1 MKSFKK
7 QLIIEEQ
14 IKLINAKIQQLE
26 RKLANIEVESLKS
39 IAELNFIYLSELEI
53 SNLNSNYDINI
64 DGEVFRGN
72 TSNKDRFF
80 EKLKNADTIY
90 CYLRNRNGPATIKE
104 IATVFGRKPNYFE
117 REDAIKA
124 IEKMKSKIQERTIG
138 IRERKA
144 RNKSAIF
151 TSINYKNEF
160 KGCIF

>member
-72 TSNKDRFF
+72 TSNKDRF
-80 EKLKNADTIY
+80 
-90 CYLRNRNGPATIKE
+90 LR
-104 IATVFGRKPNYFE
+104 
-117 REDAIKA
+117 
-124 IEKMKSKIQERTIG
+124 S
-138 IRERKA
+138 
-144 RNKSAIF
+144 
-151 TSINYKNEF
+151 
-160 KGCIF
+160 

>member
-1 MKSFKK
+1 MRVLKNIFNEFVIYQQKLSAIDLDPNKMLAMIIYKNIYPVDFSKLQYNKGLVYEIFQKK

-72 TSNKDRFF
+72 TSNKDRF
-80 EKLKNADTIY
+80 
-90 CYLRNRNGPATIKE
+90 LR
-104 IATVFGRKPNYFE
+104 
-117 REDAIKA
+117 
-124 IEKMKSKIQERTIG
+124 S
-138 IRERKA
+138 
-144 RNKSAIF
+144 
-151 TSINYKNEF
+151 
-160 KGCIF
+160 